1 MKKLRL
7 TFFFFI
13 ALIALP
19 GLAGVRSEWKA
30 KAVYPGYYRV
40 IGVKDGDTVEIML
53 NGSPQS
59 VRLLHIDAPE
69 KKQPYGMAAKQ
80 VLSDFCYGKD
90 VALDGKVSKDRNG
103 RLLAVLVTRKN
114 VDINAS
120 MIVSGY
126 AWHFKKYSKDQYYA
140 NLERQARK
148 QRVGLWADPN
158 PVAPWDYRASRRKK
172 K

>member
-1 MKKLRL
+1 VKKHWYYFLL
-7 TFFFFI
+7 VL
-13 ALIALP
+13 LISLP
-19 GLAGVRSEWKA
+19 IQAGIKNEFTA

-53 NGSPQS
+53 NGGGQS

-90 VALDGKVSKDRNG
+90 VALEGKVSKDRNG
-103 RLLAVLVTRKN
+103 RLLAVLITRKN
-114 VDINAS
+114 VDINGS
-120 MIVSGY
+120 MIASGY
-126 AWHFKKYSKDQYYA
+126 AWHFKKYSKDQHYA
-140 NLERQARK
+140 NLERKARK
-148 QRVGLWADPN
+148 ERVGLWADPN
-158 PVAPWDYRASRRKK
+158 PIAPWDYRASRRKK